1 MAGEWVPYLRAD
13 YGLYR
18 SLYNAMPPLEWSW
31 RGRPFADDY
40 DVATG
45 AHKLANVA
53 HEATAKQTMF
63 GFNLYSRTGPGGE
76 PRFANKALLFN
87 FQVTDVEPHNELG
100 DYATFTF
107 EIELWDLIADTKTVL
122 KDIEFPLTNWQHD
135 YAEDVAWND
144 THIWDAETYLYFVRD
159 DNYDDEGITRIG
171 IAYANPVHSFSTNPD
186 SGWGDDAVP
195 GGSDGLAISFD
206 ELPDDLFPIPEEII
220 DPNIDPDPVPPP
232 APGPHIKIED
242 PVPIPPLPTLD
253 ACSAGFLTLYSTPES
268 VLRLL
273 ADKIFSDNIVQI
285 LVNYFT
291 KISDIVAGLSIVPF
305 QPPLGDRCYHR
316 IGLATLDV
324 VLTRIAKQF
333 VEINC
338 GTITL
343 DGYYKSFL
351 DYSPYTKLYLWLPY
365 IGYQELD
372 VDEVMGENIN
382 VTYHCD
388 CLSGA
393 CVAFVSIGYP
403 GSTPGPGIPRVIG
416 QYNGNCAV
424 QVPTSSESFDSMIQ
438 SAVSILTTA
447 ATVAT
452 VGAAGAAE
460 MGAQEASITAK
471 NAGQV
476 AGRMQ
481 ATETKMHAHQFD
493 MAAGC
498 SANMVTS
505 MKPNVGKPGAPGCS
519 SGYMGVQTPY
529 LIMVVPRQNL
539 ADGFISH
546 KGYPSNT
553 GGTLGSFTGY
563 AEVDDIQLNNI
574 PATIAEI
581 NEIYTLLKGGVLI

>member
-1 MAGEWVPYLRAD
+1 MAGEWVPYIKAD
-13 YGLYR
+13 FGMYR
-18 SLYNAMPPLEWSW
+18 ELDNAMPPLQWSR
-31 RGRPFADDY
+31 RGRPYADTFEDCS
-40 DVATG
+40 AKHFTS
-45 AHKLANVA
+45 VA
-53 HEATAKQTMF
+53 HVAKPKQTMF

-76 PRFANKALLFN
+76 LRFANKALLFN
-87 FQVTDVEPHNELG
+87 FAVSNIVPRDELG
-100 DYATFTF
+100 DYADFVL
-107 EIELWDLIADTKTVL
+107 EIELWDLLTDTKTQL
-122 KDIEFPLTNWQHD
+122 DELAWTATNWQHD
-135 YAEDVAWND
+135 YSYEYRVDD
-144 THIWDAETYLYFVRD
+144 THVWESSTSLYFVRD
-159 DNYDDEGITRIG
+159 DNYDEDDPRIG
-171 IAYANPVHSFSTNPD
+171 MCISNYTYSYSTNPD
-186 SGWGDDAVP
+186 SGWGGESVIF
-195 GGSDGLAISFD
+195 SDGIAISFSD
-206 ELPDDLFPIPEEII
+206 IPGDLVPDLTEVV
-220 DPNIDPDPVPPP
+220 DPNVDPDPDPPP
-232 APGPHIKIED
+232 EPGPHIKIVD

-324 VLTRIAKQF
+324 VLTKIAKQF

-343 DGYYKSFL
+343 EGYYRSFL
-351 DYSPYTKLYLWLPY
+351 DYSPYTKIYIWLPY

-403 GSTPGPGIPRVIG
+403 GSTTGPGIPRVIG

-424 QVPTSSESFDSMIQ
+424 QVPTSSESFDSMVQ
-438 SAVSILTTA
+438 SAVNILTTA

-460 MGAQEASITAK
+460 MGAQEATITAK
-471 NAGQV
+471 NGAKV

-481 ATETKMHAHQFD
+481 ATETSMRAHQFD

-505 MKPNVGKPGAPGCS
+505 MKPSVGKPGAPGCS
-519 SGYMGVQTPY
+519 TGYMGVQTPY
-529 LIMVVPRQNL
+529 LIMAVPRQNL
-539 ADGFISH
+539 ADGFINH

-574 PATIAEI
+574 PATIDEI
-581 NEIYTLLKGGVLI
+581 TEIYTLLKGGVLL